1 MNLINGEAI
10 IFYWKKLK
18 RYSYV
23 LLITSLQQK
32 QSPEVFYEKRFS
44 QKFLKIHSVG
54 VNKVAGLRPEPY

>member
-1 MNLINGEAI
+1 MTRPSFSIEKN
-10 IFYWKKLK
+10 WKDTAAN
-18 RYSYV
+18 V